1 MYGMYANGWP
11 MILDHRTE
19 DRDRYH
25 RIAIHEARIAT
36 EWAGDTAQRTRPGL
50 VGRIREVLGISAPQ
64 ADCVGCAA

>member
-25 RIAIHEARIAT
+25 RK
-36 EWAGDTAQRTRPGL
+36 
-50 VGRIREVLGISAPQ
+50 VGS
-64 ADCVGCAA
+64 